1 MIFKENVNSLFYE
14 TIKLKRLKNI
24 VFSLIVKKLI
34 FLNKDFYVTYKI
46 FLLLD
51 IKLLDINNLFSWVY
65 FYYKSLLLG

>member
-34 FLNKDFYVTYKI
+34 FLNKDFYVTCKI

-51 IKLLDINNLFSWVY
+51 IDNLFSWVY